1 MQIRALYELE
11 SLLIIVVLLFN
22 EIKGLHYAPTFFDD
36 FS

>member
-11 SLLIIVVLLFN
+11 GVLIVVVLFFN
-22 EIKGLHYAPTFFDD
+22 EIKGLRYAPTFFDD